1 MQVFLILNYNTSAL
15 CIDLLNQII
24 DLNQPIV
31 VVDNN
36 SNANDY
42 NKIAEFSKNYPQVTL
57 LRLDNNDGFSD
68 GNNFGYKYIKENF
81 NEVEAIHCLNTDII
95 IHQPEQ
101 LISSV
106 KANIKNNYVLAPQV
120 LTNGFLSTALVK
132 RNINTLKKDVYQ
144 EILMYRKKIKKHK
157 IVRLAGPLYRQY
169 MKNHGSFVLKED
181 YKVLDSP
188 LADGEYYVY
197 NGCYLI
203 FTQNYINEYD
213 YLFDP
218 QTFLYYE
225 EDFLF
230 YRLYCNHQ
238 KVSYIEEV
246 VVDHLENID
255 SRKDIVKRYQNLLD
269 SCLKFNQELYEK

>member
-1 MQVFLILNYNTSAL
+1 MQVFLILNYNTSTL

-42 NKIAEFSKNYPQVTL
+42 NKIAEFSKNYPQITL
-57 LRLDNNDGFSD
+57 LRLDTNEGFSA
-68 GNNFGYKYIKENF
+68 GNNFGYKYIKDNF
-81 NEVEAIHCLNTDII
+81 KEVEAIHCLNTDII

-169 MKNHGSFVLKED
+169 MQKHGSFVLKED

-203 FTQNYINEYD
+203 FTQNYIKEYD
-213 YLFDP
+213 YLFNP

-230 YRLYCNHQ
+230 YRLYCNRQ

>member
-1 MQVFLILNYNTSAL
+1 MQVFLILNYNTSTL

-42 NKIAEFSKNYPQVTL
+42 NKIAEFSKNYPQITL
-57 LRLDNNDGFSD
+57 LRLDTNDGFSA
-68 GNNFGYKYIKENF
+68 GNNFGYRYVKDNF
-81 NEVEAIHCLNTDII
+81 KEVEAIHCLNTDII

-101 LISSV
+101 LITSV

-120 LTNGFLSTALVK
+120 LTNGFLSTPLVK
-132 RNINTLKKDVYQ
+132 RNINKLKKDAYQ

-169 MKNHGSFVLKED
+169 MQKNGSFVLKED

-203 FTQNYINEYD
+203 FTQNYIKEYD
-213 YLFDP
+213 YLFNP

-238 KVSYIEEV
+238 KVNYIEEV

-269 SCLKFNQELYEK
+269 SCLKFNQELYEQ